1 MRNVRQSPKRQG
13 FCLHFA
19 MPQTKKVILADDDPG
34 ILDAVGLILQYEGYE
49 LLATDNGNSVFQ
61 LVDPQTNILLLDIWM
76 SGSDG
81 RDICRKLKSD
91 QQTKHIP
98 IILFSAGAE
107 LERSA
112 KDAGADDFIPKP
124 FEISDLVNRIERL
137 TAH

>member
-1 MRNVRQSPKRQG
+1 
-13 FCLHFA
+13 